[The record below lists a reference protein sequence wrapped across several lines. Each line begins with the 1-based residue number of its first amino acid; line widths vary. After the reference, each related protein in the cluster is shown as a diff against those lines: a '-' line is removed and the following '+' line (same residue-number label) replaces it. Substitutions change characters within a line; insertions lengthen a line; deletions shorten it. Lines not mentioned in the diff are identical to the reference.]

1 MALKYCKFVYFI
13 VDVFF
18 EMQTHYYVRE
28 IVLDGVGDIN
38 FVPVFIVVRI
48 DYHLMNDGLFIVMLT
63 SKVVGGLSSISV
75 FIRFISMNTMNNV
88 LSIVGR

>member
-1 MALKYCKFVYFI
+1 
-13 VDVFF
+13 
-18 EMQTHYYVRE
+18 MQTHYYVRE

-63 SKVVGGLSSISV
+63 SKVVGDLSSISV